1 MMSTILD
8 CFRLDG
14 KVAIVTGSRRGLGK
28 GIAIGLA
35 EAGAD
40 IVSFDRNS
48 PDETCE
54 QIVALGRRHL
64 WKQVD
69 MRFAKPE
76 DFERLVEQVVS
87 DWEHID
93 ILVNNAGICPR
104 EKLLDYSREYWDDTI
119 QINLNAPW
127 FLAQAAARHMVKQ
140 GSGKIINIASLLSH
154 QGGTIVPGYTAAK
167 HGLLG
172 FTKAMA
178 NELAPLNINV
188 NSITPGYI
196 HTDLTD
202 VLVGNPE
209 FNLEKRIPAGRWGT
223 IQDLQGAA
231 VLLASE
237 AGSYIHGADIPVDG
251 GWLAW

>member
-1 MMSTILD
+1 MILD
-8 CFRLDG
+8 KFRIDG

-40 IVSFDRNS
+40 IVSFDRNA
-48 PDETCE
+48 PEETCE
-54 QIVALGRRHL
+54 KVTALGCRHM
-64 WKQVD
+64 WKKVD
-69 MRFAKPE
+69 LRTAEPE
-76 DFERLVEQVVS
+76 DFGRLIGEVVAE
-87 DWEHID
+87 WGHID

-104 EKLLDYSREYWDDTI
+104 EKLLDYPVEYWQDTI
-119 QINLNAPW
+119 QVNLNAPW
-127 FLAQAAARHMVKQ
+127 FLAQAAARQMVKQ
-140 GSGKIINIASLLSH
+140 GGGKIINISSLLSH

-167 HGLLG
+167 HGLAG
-172 FTKAMA
+172 FTKAMS
-178 NELAPLNINV
+178 NELASLNV
-188 NSITPGYI
+188 NVNAITPGYM

-202 VLVGNPE
+202 PLVGNPA
-209 FNLEKRIPAGRWGT
+209 FNIEARIPNGRWGT
-223 IQDLQGAA
+223 IEDLQGVA

>member
-1 MMSTILD
+1 MILNR
-8 CFRLDG
+8 FRLDG

-28 GIAIGLA
+28 GIAIGFA
-35 EAGAD
+35 QAGAD
-40 IVSFDRNS
+40 IVSFDRS
-48 PDETCE
+48 PPDETRE
-54 QIVALGRRHL
+54 AVTALGRRHL
-64 WKQVD
+64 WKRVD
-69 MRFAKPE
+69 LLTARPE
-76 DFERLVEQVVS
+76 DFEHLVGEVVAE
-87 DWEHID
+87 WGHID

-104 EKLLDYSREYWDDTI
+104 ETLLDYPVEYWEDTI

-127 FLAQAAARHMVKQ
+127 FLSQAAARQMVKQ
-140 GSGKIINIASLLSH
+140 GGGKIINIASLLSH

-167 HGLLG
+167 HGVAG

-188 NSITPGYI
+188 NAITPGYM

-209 FNLEKRIPAGRWGT
+209 FNLEARIPAGRWGN
-223 IQDLQGAA
+223 IEDLQGAA
-231 VLLASE
+231 VLLASD
-237 AGSYIHGADIPVDG
+237 AGSYIHGANIAVDG